1 MSLRLVG
8 IHGEFK
14 TIHLKKV
21 TPHTPPPKMRRAK
34 KGEKCEN
41 PVKY

>member
-8 IHGEFK
+8 KHGEFK
-14 TIHLKKV
+14 TIHLKKL
-21 TPHTPPPKMRRAK
+21 TPHTPPPKMRRVK
-34 KGEKCEN
+34 KEEKSEN